1 MFRAEKM
8 KPTDFQFAVDLA
20 NTLGWDMANVDFEYM
35 LSLEPDGCFVL
46 SQDEERVGM
55 ATCVGYG
62 KIGWF
67 GNLAVKPEFRRKG
80 AGTFLVKHA
89 VQYLR
94 SNGVET
100 IGLYAYQHLAG
111 FYRKVGFQPLDD
123 FVVLNGIARKTTS
136 RRGAATK
143 VGTKDIPALIEIDAN
158 CMGWNRRKLF
168 DSVFHE
174 EGSLCYYSAANGEI
188 RGFVMAKVYGEM
200 AEIGPLMC
208 GRDPERFDIG
218 LIETM
223 LAELEG
229 LDVYAYAPANETEIL
244 DLLLQAGLREKFR
257 VTRMFLGSVAAESC
271 VYMPESLER
280 G

>member
-1 MFRAEKM
+1 
-8 KPTDFQFAVDLA
+8 
-20 NTLGWDMANVDFEYM
+20 
-35 LSLEPDGCFVL
+35 
-46 SQDEERVGM
+46 
-55 ATCVGYG
+55 
-62 KIGWF
+62 
-67 GNLAVKPEFRRKG
+67 
-80 AGTFLVKHA
+80 
-89 VQYLR
+89 
-94 SNGVET
+94 
-100 IGLYAYQHLAG
+100 
-111 FYRKVGFQPLDD
+111 
-123 FVVLNGIARKTTS
+123 
-136 RRGAATK
+136 
-143 VGTKDIPALIEIDAN
+143 
-158 CMGWNRRKLF
+158 
-168 DSVFHE
+168 
-174 EGSLCYYSAANGEI
+174 
-188 RGFVMAKVYGEM
+188 MAKVYGEM